1 MKYLRLFEDYKYKG
15 TIRVKLLGNNDLWMV
30 PFGLPSNKMEFEIS
44 NIKYT
49 ILSHDSSKQV
59 IYVATLTKAE
69 DCQEIQVS
77 MLDYTNFKGNLV
89 MYSEVGSHLWER
101 EIELFKNLNGQFRYL
116 NFCKLDSGTEVG
128 KTDHRKWFE
137 IVG

>member
-1 MKYLRLFEDYKYKG
+1 MKHLKLFEDYKYKG
-15 TIRVKLLGNNDLWMV
+15 TIRVKLPGNTELWDA
-30 PFGLPSNKMEFEIS
+30 SNNEFEIT

-49 ILSHDSSKQV
+49 ILSHDRSIQI
-59 IYVATLTKAE
+59 IYVATLVKAQ
-69 DCQEIQVS
+69 DCQEIQIS
-77 MLDYTNFKGNLV
+77 MMDYRNFKGDLV
-89 MYSEVGSHLWER
+89 MYSEVGSHLWEK
-101 EIELFKNLNGQFRYL
+101 EIELFKKLGGQFKYL

>member
-1 MKYLRLFEDYKYKG
+1 
-15 TIRVKLLGNNDLWMV
+15 LWDASD
-30 PFGLPSNKMEFEIS
+30 GEFEIS

-49 ILSHDSSKQV
+49 ILSHDSNIKI
-59 IYVATLTKAE
+59 IYLAKLTNAV

-77 MLDYTNFKGNLV
+77 MLDYQFFRGHLGM
-89 MYSEVGSHLWER
+89 MYSQVGSHLWED
-101 EIELFKNLNGQFRYL
+101 EIKLFERLNGQFRYL

-137 IVG
+137 IVN

>member
-1 MKYLRLFEDYKYKG
+1 MKYLKLFEDYKYKG
-15 TIRVKLLGNNDLWMV
+15 DIRVKLLENNDLWNSSNNE
-30 PFGLPSNKMEFEIS
+30 FGIS

-49 ILSHDSSKQV
+49 ILSHDRSKQV
-59 IYVATLTKAE
+59 IYVATLKTAD
-69 DCQEIQVS
+69 DCKEIQIS

-89 MYSEVGSHLWER
+89 MYSEVGSHLWEN
-101 EIELFKNLNGQFRYL
+101 EIELFERLGGQFRYL

-137 IVG
+137 IVN

>member
-1 MKYLRLFEDYKYKG
+1 MKYLKLFEDYKYKG
-15 TIRVKLLGNNDLWMV
+15 DIRVKLLGNNDLWDASNNE
-30 PFGLPSNKMEFEIS
+30 FGIS

-49 ILSHDSSKQV
+49 ILSHDSNKQV
-59 IYVATLTKAE
+59 IYVATLTNAE

-89 MYSEVGSHLWER
+89 MYSEVGSHLWENQ
-101 EIELFKNLNGQFRYL
+101 IELFERLGGQFRYL

>member
-1 MKYLRLFEDYKYKG
+1 MKHLKLFEDYKYKG
-15 TIRVKLLGNNDLWMV
+15 DIRVKLLENNDLWNSSNNE
-30 PFGLPSNKMEFEIS
+30 FGIS

-49 ILSHDSSKQV
+49 ILSHDRSKQV
-59 IYVATLTKAE
+59 IYVATLKTAD

-89 MYSEVGSHLWER
+89 MYSEVGSHLWEN
-101 EIELFKNLNGQFRYL
+101 EIELFQRLGGQFRYL

-137 IVG
+137 IVN